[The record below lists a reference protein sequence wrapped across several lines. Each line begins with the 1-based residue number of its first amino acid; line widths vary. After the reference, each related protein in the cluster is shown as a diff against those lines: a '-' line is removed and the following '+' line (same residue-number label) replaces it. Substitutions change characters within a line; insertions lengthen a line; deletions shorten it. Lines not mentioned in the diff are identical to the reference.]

1 MSFVGTVRNG
11 VVELPRDLVLPDGT
25 EVRVE
30 TVATADRTT
39 DALADAY
46 AVLSRRFASGTTDT
60 AARHNEHQP

>member
-11 VVELPRDLVLPDGT
+11 VVELPRGLELPDGT

-30 TVATADRTT
+30 TVPPANGMSV
-39 DALADAY
+39 ALADAY
-46 AVLSRRFASGTTDT
+46 GLLSQRFASGVPDT